1 VKFNHFRRGTF
12 VTEQKITR
20 RQVIGGAAVA
30 GVGVPL
36 LAACGS
42 GDTIASDD
50 GAASSTSSGPQTLGP
65 TSDVAVG
72 SGKIYTDANVV
83 VTQPTAGSYVGFS
96 ATCTHQGCQVSSIS
110 GSTIDCACHGSKFS
124 IKDGSVVQGPATQAL
139 EKVAVAVQGS
149 DLVEQG

>member
-1 VKFNHFRRGTF
+1 M
-12 VTEQKITR
+12 TEQKITR

-42 GDTIASDD
+42 GDTVASD
-50 GAASSTSSGPQTLGP
+50 GAAGSTASGPQTLGP

-72 SGKIYTDANVV
+72 SGKIYADANVV

-110 GSTIDCACHGSKFS
+110 GGTIDCACHGSKFS
-124 IKDGSVVQGPATQAL
+124 IKDGSVVQGPATQSL
-139 EKVAVAVQGS
+139 EKVTVSVQGS